1 MYLPLGSFTGI
12 VGMFPYFLYWK
23 IFNVF
28 YLKLILQNLKG
39 MFNVPFPIINTYISS
54 ARGFKFLSASSQSNV
69 KYFSFSFLSNF
80 FPIYCQSYHSMILMA
95 LSNLDLKCPES
106 LLLSHQSLQTFLPLV
121 SPKFPI
127 RDNHVQ
133 FNFILLK
140 IASNQFCP
148 PSKCLYFS
156 RSV

>member
-28 YLKLILQNLKG
+28 YLKLILLQNLKG

-69 KYFSFSFLSNF
+69 KYFPFSFL
-80 FPIYCQSYHSMILMA
+80 IKL
-95 LSNLDLKCPES
+95 LSNL
-106 LLLSHQSLQTFLPLV
+106 LSILSFYDSYGFIKSRFKMSRIPSSQSSIFANI
-121 SPKFPI
+121 SSISFPKI
-127 RDNHVQ
+127 
-133 FNFILLK
+133 
-140 IASNQFCP
+140 SNQRQSCTI
-148 PSKCLYFS
+148 
-156 RSV
+156 

>member
-1 MYLPLGSFTGI
+1 
-12 VGMFPYFLYWK
+12 
-23 IFNVF
+23 
-28 YLKLILQNLKG
+28 

-69 KYFSFSFLSNF
+69 KYFSFSFL
-80 FPIYCQSYHSMILMA
+80 IKL
-95 LSNLDLKCPES
+95 LSNLLSILSFYDSYGFIKSRFKICPES